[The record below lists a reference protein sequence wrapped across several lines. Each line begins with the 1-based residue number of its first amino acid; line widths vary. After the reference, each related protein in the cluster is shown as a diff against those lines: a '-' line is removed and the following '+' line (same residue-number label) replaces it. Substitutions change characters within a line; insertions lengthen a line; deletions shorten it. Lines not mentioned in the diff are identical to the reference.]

1 MNTRNPVPLNLK
13 PVLRQSVSTC
23 SDPSAEGDRPSESL
37 DRMFDIAATI
47 EGLCTKGIHDQ
58 ERVPNVESQAS
69 AIEARTLDQIDMAV
83 RESSIPAF
91 DVLSKSFTQ
100 SLVNHIANVSN
111 RSVGLLVT
119 SKSGAIVHSAH
130 SGWDASAFR
139 TQGRVLAT
147 IAKESVWRMAPRF
160 STDAISTEFDVG
172 TDTAVD
178 VSVVSVEASACMNEF
193 AKIVG
198 TPLFAI
204 PFALQ
209 ESGGFAVFLC
219 DATPCI
225 KNGIVKY
232 FDAASQLWLGK
243 ASLGNLIRQIDTWLI
258 VRRCSWFTRVIGFV
272 ESIFSRP
279 RWWLTLVGILCCAL
293 LAPIPYYPRRDCVFE
308 PETKQYLSSPIQG
321 RMASCEVRPGDHV
334 EKGQLMARIDDDQL
348 SRDLA
353 AAKADLDAALKRRDS
368 ALATRA
374 TGNAGLADIEMNQAK
389 WRIESIQDQLRRLE
403 IRATTSG
410 IVVQGDW
417 QRNVGMPLTLGQSLF
432 EVAELESMTAEVR
445 LLSSDLAQINVG
457 DEVSVRSDASG
468 IATFRGKI
476 SRIEPR
482 ATVIDDAAVFVADV
496 VIRDPELQLRPGM
509 KATAQIKAG
518 WRSLGWY
525 LFNRPYRWIA
535 NQWIW

>member
-1 MNTRNPVPLNLK
+1 MNTRNNVSSNLESVHRQPVSAL
-13 PVLRQSVSTC
+13 V
-23 SDPSAEGDRPSESL
+23 DPSAAGDRPNESL
-37 DRMFDIAATI
+37 DRMFDLAATI
-47 EGLCTKGIHDQ
+47 EGLCTKAINDKDPSQREESRSPFADSQALDQ
-58 ERVPNVESQAS
+58 SANVELETAS
-69 AIEARTLDQIDMAV
+69 
-83 RESSIPAF
+83 PAF
-91 DVLSKSFTQ
+91 DVLTNTFAQ
-100 SLVNHIANVSN
+100 AIVNYIAGASHG
-111 RSVGLLVT
+111 SVGLFVT
-119 SKSGAIVHSAH
+119 SKSGTIVQSAH
-130 SGWDASAFR
+130 CGWDASDFR
-139 TQGRVLAT
+139 VHGRVLAT
-147 IAKESVWRMAPRF
+147 VVKESVWRMGPRF
-160 STDAISTEFDVG
+160 SADAIPGECDVPDENG
-172 TDTAVD
+172 GVA
-178 VSVVSVEASACMNEF
+178 SVVNVEASACLNEL

-204 PFALQ
+204 PFALK
-209 ESGGFAVFLC
+209 ESNGFAVFLC
-219 DATPCI
+219 DATPAI
-225 KNGIVKY
+225 EHGMVKY
-232 FDAASQLWLGK
+232 FANASQLWLGN
-243 ASLGNLIRQIDTWLI
+243 AALVSLIRQVDTWLI
-258 VRRCSWFTRVIGFV
+258 VRRCNWLARAISLF
-272 ESIFSRP
+272 ESMCSRP
-279 RWWLTLVGILCCAL
+279 TWWLTPIGILCCAL
-293 LAPIPYYPRRDCVFE
+293 LVPIPYYPRRDCVFE

-321 RMASCEVRPGDHV
+321 RIASCEVRPGDHV

-348 SRDLA
+348 TRDLA
-353 AAKADLDAALKRRDS
+353 TAKAELDAALQRHVS

-389 WRIESIQDQLRRLE
+389 WRIESIQEQLQRLE
-403 IRATTSG
+403 IRATATG

-457 DEVSVRSDASG
+457 DEVSIRSDASG

-496 VIRDPELQLRPGM
+496 VVRDPELQLRPGM